1 MLADRLTRAR
11 AAVVPALA
19 LLLAVLVGGVG
30 GAGCA
35 QIPTSGPIEEGE
47 PVSLEDPAPYVQIV
61 ATAPQRGDSQL
72 EIVRG
77 FFEAMASYS
86 PDYPTARL
94 FLAPRIRDA
103 WRPQAGVT
111 VYDGSAG
118 LPVVHAGRQQVRV
131 SAPKVATIGRGGT
144 YERAERG
151 SRMRLRLTLTRS
163 AGEWRIAR
171 LPQGLVMSA
180 YDVAREYVGYN
191 LYFFDPSYEVV
202 VPDRVFLPRNA
213 NTATLLVQSLLDGP
227 TRWLAPAVRTA
238 FPDGTRLQV
247 SSAPV
252 VDGLVQVPLSAEAAG
267 STTAERDAMSA
278 QLVWTLRQAPGV
290 TAVRVSIDGVPLL
303 RSGDDSGVLTVD
315 SWQRYDAELL
325 GSGVQ
330 PYAVEKGR
338 VGRLTR
344 GVLRP
349 VEGPFGDRSPPLRSV
364 GAGLEG
370 DAPLAAVSDDGT
382 KGWLAEAV
390 PGARQGLVVEGR
402 DLATPSWDRTGLVWF
417 VDRGAR
423 RPLQVFQAGDPAG
436 GRGERIRQ
444 RRIRVPESLAGEDV
458 RALRVSRDGV
468 RVAIVV
474 SAGGA
479 ERLVLAAVVRDA
491 PPEGRRAL
499 RLTGVRTISLPFT
512 SIRDVVWADRDQ
524 VAVLARVRGEEPQVY
539 LVEVAGPSVDSLGA
553 VGRPVRLAAAPQ
565 QPFLLSAAD
574 GKLYRLDDTFGWT
587 AVTAGTAPAYPG

>member
-1 MLADRLTRAR
+1 MSVLADRFAGAR
-11 AAVVPALA
+11 AVVLPVLA
-19 LLLAVLVGGVG
+19 LLLVVL
-30 GAGCA
+30 AGCA
-35 QIPTSGPIEEGE
+35 QIPTSGPVEEGE
-47 PVSLEDPAPYVQIV
+47 PVRLEDPAPYVRVV
-61 ATAPQRGDSQL
+61 ALPPQRGDSRL

-86 PDYPTARL
+86 PDYQTARL
-94 FLAPRIRDA
+94 FLAPRKRDA

-111 VYDGSAG
+111 VFDGSAG
-118 LPVVHAGRQQVRV
+118 LPVVRTGRREVRV
-131 SAPKVATIGRGGT
+131 SRPQVATIRPGGA
-144 YERAERG
+144 YQRAELG
-151 SRMRLRLTLTRS
+151 SRMRLELTLTKTKE
-163 AGEWRIAR
+163 GWRIAT
-171 LPQGLVMSA
+171 PPKGLVMSA
-180 YDVAREYVGYN
+180 YDVSREYVGYN

-202 VPDRVFLPRNA
+202 VPDRVYLPVNA

-238 FPDGTRLQV
+238 FPDETRLQV

-252 VDGLVQVPLSAEAAG
+252 VDGLVEVPLSAEAAG

-278 QLVWTLRQAPGV
+278 QLVWTLRQVPGV

-303 RSGDDSGVLTVD
+303 RSGDDSGVVTVD

-325 GSGVQ
+325 GGGTP

-338 VGRLTR
+338 VGSLTR
-344 GVLRP
+344 GDLRA
-349 VEGPFGDRSPPLRSV
+349 VEGPFGDRTPPLRSV
-364 GAGLEG
+364 GVGLAG
-370 DAPLAAVSDDGT
+370 DAPLAAVSADGT

-390 PGARQGLVVEGR
+390 PEARARLVVKGR
-402 DLATPSWDRTGLVWF
+402 DLAAPSWDRTGLVWF

-423 RPLQVFQAGDPAG
+423 RPLRVFPAG
-436 GRGERIRQ
+436 EPGGGRRERIH
-444 RRIRVPESLAGEDV
+444 RRPILAPGLAGADV

-479 ERLVLAAVVRDA
+479 ERLLLAAVVRDA
-491 PPEGRRAL
+491 PREGRRAL
-499 RLTGVRTISLPFT
+499 RLTGLRTISLPFT

-524 VAVLARVRGEEPQVY
+524 VAVLARARGEEPQVF
-539 LVEVAGPSVDSLGA
+539 LVEVAGPGVDSLGA
-553 VGRPVRLAAAPQ
+553 VGRPVSLAAAPE
-565 QPFLLSAAD
+565 QPFVLSSAD
-574 GKLYRLDDTFGWT
+574 GQLYRLNDTFGWT